1 MNQTT
6 TVIVA
11 VVIIVIG
18 AWFYRRQIKK
28 VKLTP
33 PQYHYK
39 YGDILYPVTTTSK
52 TPFQLGRYYVV
63 ETVVGPT
70 ASMWDNIAFLSDQPN
85 GKPLLQFPV
94 QNLIPKGTIYDL
106 LRVLPLQPGDN
117 MRGYKVQAG
126 IIKVSG
132 M

>member
-1 MNQTT
+1 MNQST

-18 AWFYRRQIKK
+18 VWFYRRQIKK
-28 VKLTP
+28 VELTP
-33 PQYHYK
+33 PQYHYL
-39 YGDILYPVTTTSK
+39 YGDILYPVTTTGK
-52 TPFQLGRYYVV
+52 TPFQLGRYYV
-63 ETVVGPT
+63 TATIVGPST
-70 ASMWDNIAFLSDQPN
+70 NYGNNIALLSDQLN
-85 GKPLLQFPV
+85 GKAVLQFPTPNV
-94 QNLIPKGTIYDL
+94 IPKGTIYDL